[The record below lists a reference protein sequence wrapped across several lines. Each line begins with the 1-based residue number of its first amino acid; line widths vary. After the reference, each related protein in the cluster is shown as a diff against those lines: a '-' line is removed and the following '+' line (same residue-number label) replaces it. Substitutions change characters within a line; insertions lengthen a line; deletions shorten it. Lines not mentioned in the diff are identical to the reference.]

1 MFYKGEPNMH
11 DKNMEEIE
19 KTNSEAAVVLHCSS
33 EDLRDFISGLL
44 GRPQTISKTFRGAFD
59 VTADHVQDLHSLI
72 TQRVYQQN
80 KASLIQFTAKI
91 VFDDNS
97 SVLLNSLAEFMTYRE
112 VRPISSQQLHLT
124 WSFLVEFQDK
134 RIPEKQEIDISFIA
148 SGRPTP
154 IYEEN
159 VAVLISGKLYGGG
172 FINFRIQHTAR
183 TWGADIEALLSGHI
197 KNILVPPP
205 KLREFAWKHS
215 SKISVGVAI
224 IFFIAALF
232 FSFWTASSLWSS
244 QQNQISQYIGDSTPI
259 DSKIDFVLKTISSA
273 IWAKYY
279 FSVIVF
285 LVISLALAI
294 LLGIWVDSAADTNKP
309 SFIVLT
315 EQARREKEK
324 QLNKYHKKLI
334 SFILSISTSVGAG
347 LVSNYLFHYL
357 WKLK

>member
-1 MFYKGEPNMH
+1 MPDTNIEH
-11 DKNMEEIE
+11 IE
-19 KTNSEAAVVLHCSS
+19 KPGPEAAVILQCSS
-33 EDLRDFISGLL
+33 EDFRAFISGLL
-44 GRPQTISKTFRGAFD
+44 GRPQTISKNFRGAFD
-59 VTADHVQDLHSLI
+59 ITADHVRDLHSLI
-72 TQRVYQQN
+72 TQRVFQQN

-97 SVLLNSLAEFMTYRE
+97 SVLLNALDEFMAYRE
-112 VRPISSQQLHLT
+112 IRPISSQQLHLT

-134 RIPEKQEIDISFIA
+134 RVPEKQEIEISFIA
-148 SGRPTP
+148 SGEIGP
-154 IYEEN
+154 IYEEDIPF
-159 VAVLISGKLYGGG
+159 VISKLTKGG
-172 FINFRIQHTAR
+172 FINFRIRHTAR

-224 IFFIAALF
+224 TFFIAALF

-244 QQNQISQYIGDSTPI
+244 QQTQVSQYIGDSAQI
-259 DSKIDFVLKTISSA
+259 ASKIDFILKTISGA

-285 LVISLALAI
+285 LAISLALAI
-294 LLGIWVDSAADTNKP
+294 LLGIWVENAADTYKP

-315 EQARREKEK
+315 EKARREKER

-334 SFILSISTSVGAG
+334 SFLLSIGTSIGAG
-347 LVSNYLFHYL
+347 LVSNYVFHYF
-357 WKLK
+357 WILK